1 MSDKKK
7 ILVIEDDH
15 LIMKHLVELLCVE
28 GFDAV
33 GVGDGAQAV
42 EQAHTTCPDL
52 ILCDILLPGM
62 DGYGVLNKIRD
73 NPDTAGVRFA
83 FLTARSQENQI
94 RSALAMGADGYLT
107 KPFNVPSL
115 LRLIHHLLEPGRV

>member
-1 MSDKKK
+1 MPEKKK

-15 LIMKHLVELLCVE
+15 LIMQRLVDLLCHE

-33 GVGDGAQAV
+33 GVG
-42 EQAHTTCPDL
+42 
-52 ILCDILLPGM
+52 

-73 NPDTAGVRFA
+73 NPDTADVRFA
-83 FLTARSQENQI
+83 FLTGRSQENQI